1 MIDFNDCDL
10 DRHDDD
16 DIQHGDEAARHE
28 PQHRMAG
35 TRDGIAANGA
45 RAEGRM
51 QAERILQRN
60 RELTDGNA
68 VAGPEGEREV
78 GVGRTMNSDN
88 SHHGG
93 DYSSD

>member
-10 DRHDDD
+10 DRHDDGF
-16 DIQHGDEAARHE
+16 QHGDEAARHE

-35 TRDGIAANGA
+35 GRDGIAGNGVREDG
-45 RAEGRM
+45 RA

-60 RELTDGNA
+60 RELTDGSA

-78 GVGRTMNSDN
+78 GVGRTVNSDR

>member
-16 DIQHGDEAARHE
+16 VQHGDEAAWHE
-28 PQHRMAG
+28 PQHRMTG
-35 TRDGIAANGA
+35 MRDGATGGGA
-45 RAEGRM
+45 LDDGRA
-51 QAERILQRN
+51 QAMRILQRN

-78 GVGRTMNSDN
+78 GVGRTVNSDR